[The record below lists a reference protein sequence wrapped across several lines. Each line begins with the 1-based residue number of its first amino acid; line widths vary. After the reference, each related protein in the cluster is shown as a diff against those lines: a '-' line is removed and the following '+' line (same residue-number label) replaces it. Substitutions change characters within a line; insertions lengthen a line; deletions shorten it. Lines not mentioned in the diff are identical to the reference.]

1 MIKIK
6 LHEMSGL
13 TMKNGRLINEM
24 PDGVTGIQRAAD
36 MRKMRKRED
45 KIAVMDEAM
54 YRAEMRADMKE
65 MMRGKMG
72 GSCDM

>member
-6 LHEMSGL
+6 LHEMPGL
-13 TMKNGRLINEM
+13 TMKNGRLVNDL

-36 MRKMRKRED
+36 MRKMRKREE
-45 KIAVMDEAM
+45 KVAVMDEAM

-65 MMRGKMG
+65 MMRGRDCGCM
-72 GSCDM
+72 